1 MKKSIFFVLM
11 GTALMFASC
20 KSSKS
25 AYEQAYEKA
34 KGQETDVAQVNA
46 PMQVTPVSDV
56 QPMADA
62 NTSNVAVRQEQ
73 VQAITPGDLKA
84 YSVVCGSFGV
94 QAYAQNLCDYL
105 QSQGYKAGI
114 VKNVQKNMFRVI
126 VGSWNTKAEA
136 VSAREAFK
144 AKFPGRSDFQESWIL
159 WNK

>member
-1 MKKSIFFVLM
+1 MLYENSKDNPRNGQDKTSPSAVSTARRGRSAVL
-11 GTALMFASC
+11 
-20 KSSKS
+20 
-25 AYEQAYEKA
+25 
-34 KGQETDVAQVNA
+34 
-46 PMQVTPVSDV
+46 PVS
-56 QPMADA
+56 
-62 NTSNVAVRQEQ
+62 
-73 VQAITPGDLKA
+73 
-84 YSVVCGSFGV
+84 VCGSFGV
-94 QAYAQNLCDYL
+94 QANAQNLCDYL